1 MGIGVAGLGMPA
13 AIAERIELLDIAKP
27 ESRLFFYPGAQAD
40 LEGAVRHRIERT
52 ERQPG
57 ERAAPATCGGEDQWL
72 VAFDRDDGGGQA
84 DFDRRQRL
92 LAHLASILRIS
103 QSRCGTAALRPTCC
117 PGPFG
122 RARAACAPRAPA
134 PCRRG

>member
-13 AIAERIELLDIAKP
+13 AIAERIELLNITKP
-27 ESRLFFYPGAQAD
+27 ESGLFFYPGAQAD

-57 ERAAPATCGGEDQWL
+57 ELAALATRGGEDQWL

-92 LAHLASILRIS
+92 SPPLASICGIS
-103 QSRCGTAALRPTCC
+103 RYRCGTAGLRPTCC

-122 RARAACAPRAPA
+122 RARAACDPRA
-134 PCRRG
+134 